1 MKTRTNLL
9 ICVLLVFAVA
19 VFINSCSENSVS
31 NPDDPSLSV
40 GVHVDD
46 IQWVSAKPEFTSK
59 MTALKKFVV
68 DGQLITAAD
77 GGVVGGANTLNNMVE
92 FPANAVSED
101 TYITVE
107 VKYNKNGIFYVE
119 FLPSGTFN
127 EFVDVTLSWDYLDID
142 ASSVEDLTIYF
153 SQDGGKYWFPID
165 TELVVN
171 YENKTVTFK
180 IDHFTR
186 FGWGI

>member
-1 MKTRTNLL
+1 MKARTHLL
-9 ICVLLVFAVA
+9 IGLLLIFAVA
-19 VFINSCSENSVS
+19 VFINGCSENSVS
-31 NPDDPSLSV
+31 NPGDPAQSV
-40 GVHVDD
+40 GIHVDD
-46 IQWVSAKPEFTSK
+46 IQWVSATPEFTSK

-68 DGQLITAAD
+68 DGKLITTAS
-77 GGVVGGANTLNNMVE
+77 GGVVGGASTLNNMVE

-101 TYITVE
+101 TYVTVE

-127 EFVDVTLSWDYLDID
+127 EFVNVTLSWDYLDID
-142 ASSVEDLTIYF
+142 APSIEELNIYF

-165 TELVVN
+165 TELFVN
-171 YENKTVTFK
+171 YELKTVAFK